1 MNGVEKVLWS
11 RKGIREF
18 IGTRDWMSQDHKA
31 TEQHLELYKLA
42 VEMADRV
49 SARRATANAFF
60 LTVNT
65 ALLAFVSSGSLDML
79 WLVALAGMALS
90 GTWWVL
96 LKSYRNLNAAK
107 FSVITEMENNLDAK
121 IFGDEWKRLKEN
133 RAQGRLGRYAEFGA
147 VERFVPLIF
156 VVLYAAVFVGTVL

>member
-1 MNGVEKVLWS
+1 MPEDNKDRG
-11 RKGIREF
+11 
-18 IGTRDWMSQDHKA
+18 QY
-31 TEQHLELYKLA
+31 LELYKLA

-65 ALLAFVSSGSLDML
+65 ALLAFVSSGLDDML
-79 WLVALAGMALS
+79 WLVALAGIALS

-96 LKSYRNLNAAK
+96 LKSYRDLNAAK
-107 FSVITEMENNLDAK
+107 FSVITQMENNLEAK
-121 IFGDEWKRLKEN
+121 IFDDEWKRLKEK
-133 RAQGRLGRYAEFGA
+133 RPEGWRGRYAEFGT

-156 VVLYAAVFVGTVL
+156 AALYGAVFVGTVL

>member
-1 MNGVEKVLWS
+1 
-11 RKGIREF
+11 
-18 IGTRDWMSQDHKA
+18 MSEDNKA
-31 TEQHLELYKLA
+31 TQQYLELYKLA

-65 ALLAFVSSGSLDML
+65 ALLAFVSSGLDDML
-79 WLVALAGMALS
+79 RLIALAGIAIS

-96 LKSYRNLNAAK
+96 LKSYRDLNAAK
-107 FSVITEMENNLDAK
+107 FDVITEMEKNLEAQ
-121 IFGDEWKRLKEN
+121 IFDNEWKRLKEN
-133 RAQGRLGRYAEFGA
+133 RPEGWRSKYAEFGA

-156 VVLYAAVFVGTVL
+156 AALYVAVFVGTLI

>member
-1 MNGVEKVLWS
+1 MTEAN
-11 RKGIREF
+11 
-18 IGTRDWMSQDHKA
+18 KA
-31 TEQHLELYKLA
+31 TQQYLELYKLA

-133 RAQGRLGRYAEFGA
+133 RAQGRLARYAEFGA
-147 VERFVPLIF
+147 VERLVPLIF
-156 VVLYAAVFVGTVL
+156 AVLYAAVFVGTVL